1 MTHNVNEN
9 IQTHAGY
16 NAVKNPNM
24 NATVD
29 YRFCQ
34 RYVEILLPCKPM
46 QITTGSII
54 NTQTK
59 SKTQNAHKYTISSL
73 KHSNTV
79 KNINTN
85 SPCALRIAA
94 FPLPA
99 PDPWFLFFILF
110 NIGAFF
116 NMSGK
121 IRKRILLPRM

>member
-1 MTHNVNEN
+1 MPLLTTGFVKDMLKFYTLV
-9 IQTHAGY
+9 THANNY
-16 NAVKNPNM
+16 WQ
-24 NATVD
+24 
-29 YRFCQ
+29 YH
-34 RYVEILLPCKPM
+34 
-46 QITTGSII
+46 

-73 KHSNTV
+73 KYSNTV